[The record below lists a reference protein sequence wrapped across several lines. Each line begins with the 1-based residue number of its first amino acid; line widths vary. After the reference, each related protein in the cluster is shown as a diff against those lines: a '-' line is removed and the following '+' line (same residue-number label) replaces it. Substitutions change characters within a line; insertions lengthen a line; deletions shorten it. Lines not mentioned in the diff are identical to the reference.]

1 MVTNILKRFGCETV
15 LVRGV
20 EYQFYLFP
28 GRFRYQSSQRIQ
40 YMLHAVKGGA
50 KLNKIK
56 SSWKVLVKIFANVR
70 GDVCGWRHAEK
81 RKLLN
86 TVIK

>member
-1 MVTNILKRFGCETV
+1 MHTHIWDQFISPESVAKIIKRFGCETV

-40 YMLHAVKGGA
+40 YMLHAVKKGG
-50 KLNKIK
+50 KLNKK
-56 SSWKVLVKIFANVR
+56 KDS
-70 GDVCGWRHAEK
+70 
-81 RKLLN
+81 
-86 TVIK
+86 